1 MDFNQFVDEV
11 KGRIKQFLPIEY
23 EGAQVKI
30 EEIKKLNENYL
41 GITVL
46 KENQVIAPTFNLN
59 QLYEM
64 SQSDPQNS
72 MENILRNITELV
84 LDAPE
89 QFDPKSITEYET
101 AKDKLFIRVSS
112 AEKNEEMLQNVPHQM
127 REDLAITYHLAISI
141 DDIGVGSTK
150 DKLFIRVSSAEKNEE
165 MLQNVPHQ
173 MREDLA
179 ITYHLAISIDDIGVG
194 STTITNDILKRYGIS
209 EEQLHADAMENS
221 PNVRPVQVMIM
232 GSMIEQ
238 LMGMGSETI
247 MRDEPVQNITE
258 IISKGMGMER
268 ETPMFIITNP
278 QTVDGA
284 GVIFY
289 PEVME
294 QIGEGFQGDFFILPS
309 STHETLV
316 IPDNGTFD
324 YRVLEDMV
332 QTINENEVAPE
343 ERLSDQDFFILPS
356 STHETLVIPDNGT
369 FDYRV
374 LEDMVQTINENEVA
388 PEERLS
394 DHVYHYDVK
403 DRVFERADKFEER
416 QKEKTAQL
424 GKNEHT
430 GKEQSMKQPKA
441 KKHEMEL

>member
-64 SQSDPQNS
+64 FQSDPQNS

-127 REDLAITYHLAISI
+127 REDLAITYHLAI
-141 DDIGVGSTK
+141 
-150 DKLFIRVSSAEKNEE
+150 R
-165 MLQNVPHQ
+165 
-173 MREDLA
+173 
-179 ITYHLAISIDDIGVG
+179 IDDIGVG

-221 PNVRPVQVMIM
+221 PNVRPIHVMVM

-238 LMGMGSETI
+238 LMGMGPETI
-247 MRDEPVQNITE
+247 LKDESVQNIAE
-258 IISKGMGMER
+258 VISNGMGSEN
-268 ETPMFIITNP
+268 PMFIVTNS
-278 QTVDGA
+278 QTVGGA

-289 PEVME
+289 PEVMD
-294 QIGEGFQGDFFILPS
+294 QIGEGFQDLKGQINLKSVRKKRQLS
-309 STHETLV
+309 SIKMN
-316 IPDNGTFD
+316 IPEKS
-324 YRVLEDMV
+324 RV
-332 QTINENEVAPE
+332 
-343 ERLSDQDFFILPS
+343 
-356 STHETLVIPDNGT
+356 
-369 FDYRV
+369 
-374 LEDMVQTINENEVA
+374 
-388 PEERLS
+388 
-394 DHVYHYDVK
+394 
-403 DRVFERADKFEER
+403 
-416 QKEKTAQL
+416 
-424 GKNEHT
+424 
-430 GKEQSMKQPKA
+430 
-441 KKHEMEL
+441 